1 MIGRADISLNEFS
14 SLNSIM
20 EVIEYRLVEILLLAL
35 LHWILIALILKEAAT
50 HTDGGT
56 GAFVRLFPLP

>member
-1 MIGRADISLNEFS
+1 
-14 SLNSIM
+14 M